1 MFKPKT
7 DEEKVF
13 SPSVINIM
21 LALLAGIVLPLAF
34 QNMVATTVSNLSTA
48 PVLIDGQIEQV
59 TNQDVGFAGIIIA
72 IIAMVYIVLVAYQI
86 RFIAILQSHVSV
98 FAFAITVVGPFVI
111 WLGLPFILQSFNS

>member
-1 MFKPKT
+1 MLKPKT

-48 PVLIDGQIEQV
+48 PVLINGQIEQA
-59 TNQDVGFAGIIIA
+59 TNQDVGLAGIVIA
-72 IIAMVYIVLVAYQI
+72 IIAMVYVVLVAYQI
-86 RFIAILQSHVSV
+86 RFIAILQSHFSV